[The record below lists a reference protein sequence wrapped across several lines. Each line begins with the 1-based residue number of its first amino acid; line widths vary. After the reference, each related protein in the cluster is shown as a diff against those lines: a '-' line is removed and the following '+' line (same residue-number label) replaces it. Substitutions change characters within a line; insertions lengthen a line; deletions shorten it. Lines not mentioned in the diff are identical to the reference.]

1 MKVDR
6 ILLIGT
12 LALSSLGTAH
22 ASGFGEAFAGG
33 VVGGI
38 VGGVINGARR
48 QQTPVV
54 VVREHE
60 RVHVVHEHVA
70 HHDVVVHHDVAPPAS
85 VPVPV
90 MADTTHAV
98 NSDPPAPTSTQQ
110 RIAPQVMEISTATDM
125 PEHMKELATSHQA
138 AINFVSDYLKKV
150 DPTKTLADVS
160 LFQYVKIGAF
170 NYLIAKAQINTE
182 NGAMQQGIVI
192 DLSNNITAN
201 LQEPAY
207 RDFLHSGNVNLL
219 GEHPLNAL
227 D

>member
-1 MKVDR
+1 MQLNR
-6 ILLIGT
+6 ILLMGT
-12 LALSSLGTAH
+12 LALSSLGTAQ
-22 ASGFGEAFAGG
+22 AGGFGEAFAGG

-48 QQTPVV
+48 QQTQVV
-54 VVREHE
+54 VVKEHE
-60 RVHVVHEHVA
+60 RVHVVHEHV
-70 HHDVVVHHDVAPPAS
+70 VHHDVAPPAS
-85 VPVPV
+85 APV

-125 PEHMKELATSHQA
+125 PEHMKELATSHEA
-138 AINFVSDYLKKV
+138 AINFVSNYLKKV

-219 GEHPLNAL
+219 GEHPLNPL

>member
-1 MKVDR
+1 MITKT
-6 ILLIGT
+6 LFGT
-12 LALSSLGTAH
+12 LFTLSMAASSVH

-38 VGGVINGARR
+38 VGGALAQR
-48 QQTPVV
+48 QPRQVV
-54 VVREHE
+54 VVKEHE
-60 RVHVVHEHVA
+60 PVVHEHVV
-70 HHDVVVHHDVAPPAS
+70 HHYVVVHHDAPATS
-85 VPVPV
+85 APV

-98 NSDPPAPTSTQQ
+98 NSDTPPSTSTQQ
-110 RIAPQVMEISTATDM
+110 RITPQVMEISTALDM
-125 PEHMKELATSHQA
+125 PEHMKALATSHQA
-138 AINFVSDYLKKV
+138 AISFVADYLKKV

-170 NYLIAKAQINTE
+170 NYLIAKAQINTSD
-182 NGAMQQGIVI
+182 GAMQQGIVI

-201 LQEPAY
+201 LQEPVY

-219 GEHPLNAL
+219 GEHPLNPL

>member
-1 MKVDR
+1 MQLNK

-12 LALSSLGTAH
+12 LALSSLGTAQ
-22 ASGFGEAFAGG
+22 AGGFGEAFAGG

-48 QQTPVV
+48 QKPQVV
-54 VVREHE
+54 VVKEHE

-70 HHDVVVHHDVAPPAS
+70 NHEVIVHHDVAPPAS
-85 VPVPV
+85 APV

-138 AINFVSDYLKKV
+138 AINFVSNYLKKV